1 LNSFLHLSRAG
12 RRASLRASCGR
23 LAAVAVTLSIGIGA
37 AGAAAGQAMPREW
50 DRTVAAAKKEGRLNL
65 YVGRYGTE
73 PLLNEFRREYPDIKI
88 SSVNGQG
95 SQLGAR
101 ILTES
106 RAGKIIAD
114 IFSGGAATNYNILY
128 KGKVLDSIK
137 AALMLPEVT
146 DPTKWYG
153 GAHFYA
159 DPENRSV
166 FVYIAN
172 PSTSGLYYNTT
183 LVNPREF
190 KSYWDLLNP
199 KWKGKIVSQDPAGNG
214 MGPPLVFY
222 YRNPELGPE
231 FVRRFFGAMDLTFG
245 RDRRQITDWLASGK
259 FPICLAC
266 REATK
271 ARGQGLPVD
280 EFDTGEWKEG
290 IYITSGGGSLS
301 LIKDAPHPNAARV
314 FINWFLSRK
323 GQIALQKYPD
333 LYGEAAPNSRRID
346 IPKDDL
352 PAESRLVKGRKYLDI
367 SDAELQD
374 TAPVLKL
381 INEVSKAGEAK

>member
-1 LNSFLHLSRAG
+1 MGHKS
-12 RRASLRASCGR
+12 GR
-23 LAAVAVTLSIGIGA
+23 LFLIALILLVGARAAS
-37 AGAAAGQAMPREW
+37 AAATAAAQEW
-50 DRTVAAAKKEGRLNL
+50 DKTVAAAKKEGRLNL

-73 PLLNEFRREYPDIKI
+73 PLLDEFRKEYPDVKI

-101 ILTES
+101 ILAEA

-114 IFSGGAATNYNILY
+114 VYSGGASTNYNLLY

-137 AALMLPEVT
+137 AALILPEVV
-146 DPTKWYG
+146 DQAKWYG

-159 DPENRSV
+159 DGEGEHI

-183 LVNPREF
+183 LVNPKDF

-199 KWKGKIVSQDPAGNG
+199 KWKGKIVSQDPTGNG
-214 MGPPLVFY
+214 MGPVLVFY
-222 YRNPELGPE
+222 YKNPEIGPE
-231 FVRRFFGAMDLTFG
+231 FVKRFFGAMDITYG

-259 FPICLAC
+259 FSICLAC

-271 ARGQGLPVD
+271 AKGQGLPVE
-280 EFDTGEWKEG
+280 EFETGEWKEG
-290 IYITSGGGSLS
+290 IYITSGGGSMS
-301 LIKDAPHPNAARV
+301 LIKGAPHPNAARV

-323 GQIALQKYPD
+323 GQTALQKYPD
-333 LYGEAAPNSRRID
+333 LYGETPPNSRRID
-346 IPKDDL
+346 VPKDDL
-352 PAESRLVKGRKYLDI
+352 PLESKLVKGRKYLDI

-374 TAPVLKL
+374 TAPVLK
-381 INEVSKAGEAK
+381 IVKEAMKSSEAK

>member
-1 LNSFLHLSRAG
+1 MGHKS
-12 RRASLRASCGR
+12 GR
-23 LAAVAVTLSIGIGA
+23 LFLIALILLVGARAAS
-37 AGAAAGQAMPREW
+37 AAATAAAQEW
-50 DRTVAAAKKEGRLNL
+50 DKTVAAAKKEGRLNL

-73 PLLNEFRREYPDIKI
+73 PLLDEFRKEYPDVKI

-95 SQLGAR
+95 SQLGTR
-101 ILTES
+101 ILGEA

-114 IFSGGAATNYNILY
+114 VFSGGASTNYNLLY

-137 AALMLPEVT
+137 AALISPEVV
-146 DPTKWYG
+146 DQAKWYG
-153 GAHFYA
+153 GVHFYA
-159 DPENRSV
+159 DAEGEHI
-166 FVYIAN
+166 FVYVAN

-183 LVNPREF
+183 LVNPKEF

-199 KWKGKIVSQDPAGNG
+199 KWKGKIVSQDPFGNG
-214 MGPPLVFY
+214 MGPVLVFY
-222 YRNPELGPE
+222 YKNPELGAE
-231 FVRRFFGAMDLTFG
+231 FVKRFFGAMDVVYG

-259 FPICLAC
+259 FSLCLAC

-271 ARGQGLPVD
+271 AKGQGLPVD
-280 EFDTGEWKEG
+280 EFETGEWKEG
-290 IYITSGGGSLS
+290 MYVTSGGGSIS
-301 LIKDAPHPNAARV
+301 LIKGAPHPNAARV

-323 GQIALQKYPD
+323 GQTALQKYPD
-333 LYGEAAPNSRRID
+333 LYGESSPNSRRID

-374 TAPVLKL
+374 TAPVLK
-381 INEVSKAGEAK
+381 IVKEVMKASEAKQ

>member
-1 LNSFLHLSRAG
+1 MNPRP
-12 RRASLRASCGR
+12 GR
-23 LAAVAVTLSIGIGA
+23 LLLIALILLIGA
-37 AGAAAGQAMPREW
+37 KAAFAAETQSAAPQEW
-50 DRTVAAAKKEGRLNL
+50 DKIAAAAKKEGRLNL

-73 PLLNEFRREYPDIKI
+73 PLLNEFRKEYPDIKI

-95 SQLGAR
+95 SQLGTR
-101 ILTES
+101 ILAEA

-114 IFSGGAATNYNILY
+114 VYSGGASTNYNLLY

-137 AALMLPEVT
+137 AALILPEVI
-146 DPTKWYG
+146 DQAKWYG

-159 DPENRSV
+159 DSEGEHI

-183 LVNPREF
+183 LVNPKEF

-199 KWKGKIVSQDPAGNG
+199 KWKGKIVSQDPNGNG
-214 MGPPLVFY
+214 MGPVLVFY
-222 YRNPELGPE
+222 YKNPEIGPE
-231 FVRRFFGAMDLTFG
+231 FVKRFFGAMDITYG

-259 FPICLAC
+259 FSLCLAC

-271 ARGQGLPVD
+271 ARGQGLPVE
-280 EFDTGEWKEG
+280 EFETGEWKEG
-290 IYITSGGGSLS
+290 IYITSGGGSMS
-301 LIKDAPHPNAARV
+301 LIKSAPHPNAARV

-323 GQIALQKYPD
+323 GQTALQKYPD
-333 LYGEAAPNSRRID
+333 LYGETPPNSRRID

-352 PAESRLVKGRKYLDI
+352 PAESKLVKGRKYLDI

-374 TAPVLKL
+374 TTPVLKTVK
-381 INEVSKAGEAK
+381 EAMKSSEAK